1 MIGAR
6 CGTFDARRRSHWK
19 EVDMFRKIEAIIRE
33 EALDTVRQA
42 LSGIGIVGMN
52 VFEIRGHG
60 RLGSQEHS
68 WRYTYLHKDMLP
80 KIQLNIIL
88 SEHNVERTVEA
99 IIKAARTGK
108 EGDGIIFIYPVEDV
122 VRVRTGERGS
132 EALSYPDDI
141 DARRTLGE
149 A

>member
-1 MIGAR
+1 
-6 CGTFDARRRSHWK
+6 
-19 EVDMFRKIEAIIRE
+19 MFRKIEAIIRE
-33 EALDTVRQA
+33 EALDAVRDA
-42 LSGIGIVGMN
+42 LAGIGIVGMN

-60 RLGSQEHS
+60 RLSSQEHS

-88 SEHNVERTVEA
+88 STHNVERTVEA
-99 IIKAARTGK
+99 IMQAARTGK

-122 VRVRTGERGS
+122 VRLRTGERGRD
-132 EALSYPDDI
+132 ALSYPGDI
-141 DARRTLGE
+141 DTRQDHPE

>member
-1 MIGAR
+1 
-6 CGTFDARRRSHWK
+6 
-19 EVDMFRKIEAIIRE
+19 MFRKIEAIIRE
-33 EALDTVRQA
+33 EALDAVRQA

-88 SEHNVERTVEA
+88 SERNVERTVEA
-99 IIKAARTGK
+99 IMKAARTGK